1 MKKLTPKCNLNNNN
15 NNNNNNLF
23 LYAFV
28 NILNSSVHLFFLRIL
43 YDIYV
48 CRVIASKRTQTALKG
63 MENAPFAQSF
73 SFVIKEKSPEDILVH
88 VYKYILPTLTKY

>member
-1 MKKLTPKCNLNNNN
+1 M
-15 NNNNNNLF
+15 
-23 LYAFV
+23 
-28 NILNSSVHLFFLRIL
+28 
-43 YDIYV
+43 IYI

-88 VYKYILPTLTKY
+88 VNKNILPTLTKYFIMYLFWHDLVNCLR